1 MIFYIFLL
9 LLIDFYFIMY
19 ICGLLKL
26 IYICLEERTLL
37 NRKSFYNNRRSIMSD
52 TIKNEHKN
60 NNKTY
65 NPNNWV
71 ISNDNNIRIA
81 DMRKSFKELGVF
93 QPAKNSRFY

>member
-1 MIFYIFLL
+1 
-9 LLIDFYFIMY
+9 
-19 ICGLLKL
+19 
-26 IYICLEERTLL
+26 
-37 NRKSFYNNRRSIMSD
+37 MSD

>member
-1 MIFYIFLL
+1 MRVYS
-9 LLIDFYFIMY
+9 LIR
-19 ICGLLKL
+19 K
-26 IYICLEERTLL
+26 IYIYVEAGILL

-52 TIKNEHKN
+52 TMKNENKN

-71 ISNDNNIRIA
+71 ISNDNNTRIA

-93 QPAKNSRFY
+93 QPAKSSKFY